1 MENELYHHGVKGQKW
16 GVRRYQNKDGS
27 LTLAGKKR
35 ALKMQDQYTRFSN
48 NKKYRDKDGNMT
60 YAGRKKALKMK
71 EKYSELT
78 GKQLKKYP
86 SKNNPSTSPA
96 PKQKSISEM
105 SNQEIQDKIDRIR
118 LENTL
123 KSLTPEKMSAGQK
136 FVNGMKN
143 AAISI
148 ARDKGTKIVGD
159 LIDKKLRE
167 TLGLSDKQAKSAS
180 EILREQAQDYENRK
194 KVDQGQQYFKE
205 GKYAESKTKSKT
217 ESSSNNEKSY
227 NKTETWSGTVE
238 GKGTSKARAEGE
250 KWTSRKSKSYDD
262 PIDAEWRE
270 VNDDSINRGSS
281 FTSQFLLEKKK

>member
-48 NKKYRDKDGNMT
+48 DKKYRDKDGNMT

-71 EKYSELT
+71 EQYSELT

-86 SKNNPSTSPA
+86 SKNNPSTSLD

-148 ARDKGTKIVGD
+148 AKDKGTKIVGD

-180 EILREQAQDYENRK
+180 EILKEQAQDYENRK
-194 KVDQGQQYFKE
+194 KVDQGQRYFKE
-205 GKYAESKTKSKT
+205 GKYAESTTQSKANP
-217 ESSSNNEKSY
+217 SSNNS
-227 NKTETWSGTVE
+227 NKTETYSGTVE
-238 GKGTSKARAEGE
+238 GKGTSSVKNEGQ

>member
-16 GVRRYQNKDGS
+16 GIRRYQNKDGS

-48 NKKYRDKDGNMT
+48 DKKYRDKDGNMT

-136 FVNGMKN
+136 FVNGMKD

-148 ARDKGTKIVGD
+148 AKDKGTKIVGD

-167 TLGLSDKQAKSAS
+167 TLGLSNKQAKSAS

-205 GKYAESKTKSKT
+205 GKYAESKTQSKANP
-217 ESSSNNEKSY
+217 SSNNS
-227 NKTETWSGTVE
+227 NKTETYSGTVE
-238 GKGTSKARAEGE
+238 GKGTSRVKNEGQ

>member
-35 ALKMQDQYTRFSN
+35 ALKM
-48 NKKYRDKDGNMT
+48 
-60 YAGRKKALKMK
+60 K
-71 EKYSELT
+71 ESYSELT

-86 SKNNPSTSPA
+86 SKSKPSTSSE

-148 ARDKGTKIVGD
+148 AKDKGTKIVGD
-159 LIDKKLRE
+159 LIDKKLRK
-167 TLGLSDKQAKSAS
+167 TLGLSNKQAKSAS

-205 GKYAESKTKSKT
+205 GKYAESKT
-217 ESSSNNEKSY
+217 EK
-227 NKTETWSGTVE
+227 
-238 GKGTSKARAEGE
+238 
-250 KWTSRKSKSYDD
+250 TSRKSKSYDD